1 MLKLKNITLITV
13 TSRNILETIE
23 AMQLS
28 MKHINFGKVIFVS
41 HAKPESLPED
51 IEFQYCDELDSI
63 KKYSHYMIYNLQNH
77 INTEYCITVQHDG
90 YILRPEK
97 WTDEFFNWDYIGA
110 PWPIN
115 PNAYITPFG
124 ENIRVG
130 NGGFSFRS
138 KKLLEVP
145 NHINIPFEVNI
156 GNFYKHMNANSF
168 NEDGNICVHNRHLYE
183 YMGCK
188 FAPIEIAA
196 KFSQE
201 IQTYETKNIEPF
213 GFHKFKK

>member
-1 MLKLKNITLITV
+1 MINLKDVTLITV
-13 TSRNILETIE
+13 TSRNIEETIDALIYSTQKIKFGE
-23 AMQLS
+23 IKFIS
-28 MKHINFGKVIFVS
+28 HI
-41 HAKPESLPED
+41 KPDSLQRTASYE
-51 IEFQYCDELDSI
+51 YCEELDSI
-63 KKYSHYMIYNLQNH
+63 KKYSYYMIYNLQNH
-77 INTEYCITVQHDG
+77 INTKYCITFQHDG

-97 WTDEFFNWDYIGA
+97 WSDEFFEWDYIGA

-145 NHINIPFEVNI
+145 NHINIPFEINV
-156 GNFYKHMNANSF
+156 GNFYKHMNANSY

-188 FAPIEIAA
+188 FAPITTAA

-201 IQTYETKNIEPF
+201 IQVLEAYNIEPF